1 MALDLPLPRQILT
14 HAHWTLGREKMS
26 KSTGN
31 VVNPFFALDRFGVDT
46 MRYYLAHDGGIRD
59 DADYDNSYIIERYKT
74 GLQGKLGNLVSRITR
89 GKGWNVRRA
98 VQGGQIQ
105 SDSNLATSLKE
116 HLQDLPDAVA
126 KKMDELDP
134 GAALH
139 LIMQTVYKVRKS
151 VPHAHME
158 TSLITIGRLTP
169 TLNNP
174 TPGTTSTPP
183 SPAKSTPS
191 SFSAPNRYGSAA
203 SYCSLTCPRR

>member
-14 HAHWTLGREKMS
+14 HAHWTLGHEKMS

-59 DADYDNSYIIERYKT
+59 DADYDNSYIIERYKK
-74 GLQGKLGNLVSRITR
+74 GLQGGLGNLVSRITR

-98 VQGGQIQ
+98 VLEGLVQ
-105 SDSNLATSLKE
+105 SDSTLAMSLKE

-126 KKMDELDP
+126 TKMEELDP

-139 LIMQTVYKVRKS
+139 LIMDTVYKV
-151 VPHAHME
+151 
-158 TSLITIGRLTP
+158 
-169 TLNNP
+169 
-174 TPGTTSTPP
+174 
-183 SPAKSTPS
+183 
-191 SFSAPNRYGSAA
+191 
-203 SYCSLTCPRR
+203 